1 MSFERESKWRI
12 SGRMSVCQSILG
24 AKLMMIDFTKMHG
37 AGNDFVVIDAVR
49 KAVSLSSEQIQTIAN
64 RHTGV
69 GCDQVLVI
77 EPPKRGDADF
87 EYKIFNA
94 DGSSA
99 GQCGNGARCVGRFI
113 HEQGLSPKQ
122 EITLQ
127 VGDCLRHLS
136 LSKHFDVK
144 AELGAPVFDL
154 AAIPYVLPDGN
165 EASSTDH
172 ELKLGSV
179 TVNAGILSMGNP
191 HAVIVVDDCAAT
203 PVEKIGPMI
212 QALAIFPDSV
222 NVGFMEIK
230 SRDAIALR
238 VFERGV
244 GETLACGSGA
254 CAAVVHGIKLGL
266 LSPEVTVDLPGGKLT
281 VSWTGGQDAVWLSG
295 PAETVFQGKV
305 NLR

>member
-1 MSFERESKWRI
+1 
-12 SGRMSVCQSILG
+12 MSVCPSILG

-99 GQCGNGARCVGRFI
+99 GQCGNGARCVGRFVR
-113 HEQGLSPKQ
+113 EQGLSPKQ

-154 AAIPYVLPDGN
+154 AAVPYVLPDGN
-165 EASSTDH
+165 EASSTEH

-212 QALAIFPDSV
+212 QALDVFPDSV
-222 NVGFMEIK
+222 NIGFMEIK

-266 LSPEVTVDLPGGKLT
+266 LSPEVTVDLPGGKLV
-281 VSWTGGQDAVWLSG
+281 VSWTGGKDAVWLSG

>member
-1 MSFERESKWRI
+1 
-12 SGRMSVCQSILG
+12 
-24 AKLMMIDFTKMHG
+24 MMIDFTKMHS

-49 KAVSLSSEQIQTIAN
+49 KAVSLSSEHIQTIAN

-69 GCDQVLVI
+69 GCDQVLVV

-87 EYKIFNA
+87 EYTIFNA

-99 GQCGNGARCVGRFI
+99 GQCGNGARCLGRFVR
-113 HEQGLSPKQ
+113 EQGLSPKQ
-122 EITLQ
+122 EIILQ
-127 VGDCLRHLS
+127 VGDCLRRLS
-136 LSKHFDVK
+136 LSKNLDVK
-144 AELGAPVFDL
+144 AELGTPVFDF
-154 AAIPYVLPDGN
+154 AAVPYVLPDSDEG
-165 EASSTDH
+165 SSTEH
-172 ELKLGSV
+172 ELQLGGV

-203 PVEKIGPMI
+203 PVAKIGPMI
-212 QALAIFPDSV
+212 QTLNVFPDSV

-230 SRDAIALR
+230 SRDTVALR
-238 VFERGV
+238 VFERGA

-266 LSPEVTVDLPGGKLT
+266 LSPEVTVDLPGGKLM
-281 VSWTGGQDAVWLSG
+281 VSWTGGNDAVWLAG

>member
-1 MSFERESKWRI
+1 
-12 SGRMSVCQSILG
+12 MSVCQSILG

-37 AGNDFVVIDAVR
+37 AGNDFVVIDAVT
-49 KAVSLSSEQIQTIAN
+49 KAIRLSSEQIQTIAN

-94 DGSSA
+94 DGSTA

-113 HEQGLSPKQ
+113 REQGLSPKQ

-144 AELGAPVFDL
+144 AELGEPVFDF
-154 AAIPYVLPDGN
+154 AAVPYVLPDGY
-165 EASSTDH
+165 EASSTEH

-203 PVEKIGPMI
+203 PIEKIGPMI
-212 QALAIFPDSV
+212 QALDVFPSSV

-238 VFERGV
+238 VFERGI

-254 CAAVVHGIKLGL
+254 CAAVVHGIRLGL
-266 LSPEVTVDLPGGKLT
+266 LSPKVTVDLPGGKLI

>member
-1 MSFERESKWRI
+1 
-12 SGRMSVCQSILG
+12 MSVCPSILE
-24 AKLMMIDFTKMHG
+24 AKPMMIDFSKMHG

-49 KAVSLSSEQIQTIAN
+49 KAVSLSSEHVQTIAN
-64 RHTGV
+64 RHIGV

-113 HEQGLSPKQ
+113 REQSLSPKQ

-127 VGDCLRHLS
+127 VGDCLRRLS
-136 LSKHFDVK
+136 LSKNFDVK
-144 AELGAPVFDL
+144 AELGTPVFDL
-154 AAIPYVLPDGN
+154 AAVPYVLPDGN
-165 EASSTDH
+165 ESSSTEY
-172 ELKLGSV
+172 ELKLGGV
-179 TVNAGILSMGNP
+179 TVKAGVLSMGNP

-212 QALAIFPDSV
+212 QALDVFPDSV
-222 NVGFMEIK
+222 NVGFMEVQ
-230 SRDAIALR
+230 SRDEIALR

-281 VSWTGGQDAVWLSG
+281 VGWTGGKDAVWLAG
-295 PAETVFQGKV
+295 PAETVFQGKI

>member
-1 MSFERESKWRI
+1 
-12 SGRMSVCQSILG
+12 
-24 AKLMMIDFTKMHG
+24 MMIDFTKMHG
-37 AGNDFVVIDAVR
+37 AGNDFVVIDAVT
-49 KAVSLSSEQIQTIAN
+49 KAVSLSAEQIQTIAN

-94 DGSSA
+94 DGSTA

-113 HEQGLSPKQ
+113 REQGLSPKQ

-144 AELGAPVFDL
+144 AELGSPVFDHT
-154 AAIPYVLPDGN
+154 AIPYVLPDGN
-165 EASSTDH
+165 EASRAEH

-212 QALAIFPDSV
+212 QALDVFPDSV

-266 LSPEVTVDLPGGKLT
+266 LSPEVTVDLPGGKLI

>member
-1 MSFERESKWRI
+1 
-12 SGRMSVCQSILG
+12 
-24 AKLMMIDFTKMHG
+24 MMIDFTKMHG

-49 KAVSLSSEQIQTIAN
+49 KAVSLSSEHIQTIAD

-113 HEQGLSPKQ
+113 REQGLSPKQ
-122 EITLQ
+122 EIKLQ
-127 VGDCLRHLS
+127 VGDCLRRLS
-136 LSKHFDVK
+136 LSKNIDVK

-154 AAIPYVLPDGN
+154 SAVPCVLPDGN
-165 EASSTDH
+165 EDSSTEH
-172 ELKLGSV
+172 ELTLGGV

-203 PVEKIGPMI
+203 PVERIGPMI
-212 QALAIFPDSV
+212 QALDVFPDSV

-266 LSPEVTVDLPGGKLT
+266 LAPEVTVDLPGGKLI
-281 VSWTGGQDAVWLSG
+281 VSWTGGKDAVWLAG

>member
-1 MSFERESKWRI
+1 
-12 SGRMSVCQSILG
+12 MSVCQSILG

-37 AGNDFVVIDAVR
+37 AGNDFVVIDAVT

-94 DGSSA
+94 DGSTA

-113 HEQGLSPKQ
+113 REQGLSPKQ

-144 AELGAPVFDL
+144 AELGEPVFDL
-154 AAIPYVLPDGN
+154 AAVPYVLPGGYK
-165 EASSTDH
+165 ASSTEH

-191 HAVIVVDDCAAT
+191 HAVIVVDDSAAT
-203 PVEKIGPMI
+203 PVAKIGPMI
-212 QALAIFPDSV
+212 QALDVFPDSV

-266 LSPEVTVDLPGGKLT
+266 LSPEVTVDLPGGKLV

>member
-1 MSFERESKWRI
+1 
-12 SGRMSVCQSILG
+12 
-24 AKLMMIDFTKMHG
+24 MMIDFSKMHG

-49 KAVSLSSEQIQTIAN
+49 KAVSLSSEHIQTIAN
-64 RHTGV
+64 RHIGV

-87 EYKIFNA
+87 EYRIFNA

-113 HEQGLSPKQ
+113 REQGLSPKQ

-127 VGDCLRHLS
+127 VGDCLRRLS
-136 LSKHFDVK
+136 LSKNFDVK
-144 AELGAPVFDL
+144 AELGTPVFDL
-154 AAIPYVLPDGN
+154 AAVPYVSPVGN
-165 EASSTDH
+165 ESSSNEY
-172 ELKLGSV
+172 ELKLGGV
-179 TVNAGILSMGNP
+179 TVKAGVLSMGNP

-212 QALAIFPDSV
+212 QALGVFPDSV
-222 NVGFMEIK
+222 NVGFMEVQ
-230 SRDAIALR
+230 SRDEIALR

-281 VSWTGGQDAVWLSG
+281 VGWTGGKDAVWLTG
-295 PAETVFQGKV
+295 PAETVFQGKI

>member
-1 MSFERESKWRI
+1 
-12 SGRMSVCQSILG
+12 
-24 AKLMMIDFTKMHG
+24 MMIDFTKMHG

-49 KAVSLSSEQIQTIAN
+49 KAVSLSSEHIQTIAD
-64 RHTGV
+64 RHTGI
-69 GCDQVLVI
+69 GYDQVLVI

-113 HEQGLSPKQ
+113 FEQGLSPKQ
-122 EITLQ
+122 EIKLQ
-127 VGDCLRHLS
+127 VGDCLRRLS
-136 LSKHFDVK
+136 LSKNIDVK

-154 AAIPYVLPDGN
+154 SAIPYVLPDGN
-165 EASSTDH
+165 EDSSTEH
-172 ELKLGSV
+172 ELKLGGVRVS
-179 TVNAGILSMGNP
+179 AGILSMGNP

-203 PVEKIGPMI
+203 PVERIGPMI
-212 QALAIFPDSV
+212 QALDVFPDSV

-230 SRDAIALR
+230 SRDAVTLR

-266 LSPEVTVDLPGGKLT
+266 LSPEVTVDLPGGKLI
-281 VSWTGGQDAVWLSG
+281 VSWTGGKNAVWLAG
-295 PAETVFQGKV
+295 PAETVFHGKV

>member
-1 MSFERESKWRI
+1 
-12 SGRMSVCQSILG
+12 
-24 AKLMMIDFTKMHG
+24 MMIDFTKMHG

-49 KAVSLSSEQIQTIAN
+49 KAVSLSSKHIQTIAD

-77 EPPKRGDADF
+77 EPPKRSDADF

-113 HEQGLSPKQ
+113 REQGLSPKQ
-122 EITLQ
+122 EITIQ
-127 VGDCLRHLS
+127 VGDCLRRLS
-136 LSKHFDVK
+136 LSKNFEVR

-154 AAIPYVLPDGN
+154 AAVPYVLPDGN
-165 EASSTDH
+165 ESSSTEH

-179 TVNAGILSMGNP
+179 TVNAGVLSMGNP

-203 PVEKIGPMI
+203 PVEKIGSMI
-212 QALAIFPDSV
+212 QALDVFPDSV

-230 SRDAIALR
+230 SRDSVALR

-266 LSPEVTVDLPGGKLT
+266 LSHEVTVDLPGGKLT
-281 VSWTGGQDAVWLSG
+281 VSWTGGNNAVWLAG

>member
-1 MSFERESKWRI
+1 
-12 SGRMSVCQSILG
+12 
-24 AKLMMIDFTKMHG
+24 MMIDFTKMHG

-49 KAVSLSSEQIQTIAN
+49 KAVSLSSEHIQTIAD

-113 HEQGLSPKQ
+113 REQGLSPKQ
-122 EITLQ
+122 EIKLQ
-127 VGDCLRHLS
+127 VGDCLRRLS
-136 LSKHFDVK
+136 LSKNIDVK

-154 AAIPYVLPDGN
+154 SAVPYALPDGN
-165 EASSTDH
+165 EDSSTEH
-172 ELKLGSV
+172 ELKLGGV

-203 PVEKIGPMI
+203 PVERIGPMI
-212 QALAIFPDSV
+212 QALDVFPDSV

-244 GETLACGSGA
+244 GETPVSYTHL
-254 CAAVVHGIKLGL
+254 
-266 LSPEVTVDLPGGKLT
+266 TLPTK
-281 VSWTGGQDAVWLSG
+281 A
-295 PAETVFQGKV
+295 
-305 NLR
+305 

>member
-1 MSFERESKWRI
+1 
-12 SGRMSVCQSILG
+12 
-24 AKLMMIDFTKMHG
+24 MMIDFSKMHG

-49 KAVSLSSEQIQTIAN
+49 KAVSLSSEHVQTIAN
-64 RHTGV
+64 RHIGV

-99 GQCGNGARCVGRFI
+99 GQCGNGARCVGRFVR
-113 HEQGLSPKQ
+113 EQGLSPKQ
-122 EITLQ
+122 EIILQ
-127 VGDCLRHLS
+127 VGDCLRRLS
-136 LSKHFDVK
+136 LSKNFDVR
-144 AELGAPVFDL
+144 AELGIPVFDL
-154 AAIPYVLPDGN
+154 AAVPYVLPDGN
-165 EASSTDH
+165 EGSSAEY
-172 ELKLGSV
+172 ELKLGGV

-212 QALAIFPDSV
+212 QALGVFPNSV
-222 NVGFMEIK
+222 NVGFMEVQ
-230 SRDAIALR
+230 SRDEIALR

-266 LSPEVTVDLPGGKLT
+266 LSPEVTVDLPGGKLM
-281 VSWTGGQDAVWLSG
+281 VSWTGGKDAVWLAG
-295 PAETVFQGKV
+295 PAETVFKGKI

>member
-1 MSFERESKWRI
+1 
-12 SGRMSVCQSILG
+12 
-24 AKLMMIDFTKMHG
+24 MMVDFTKMHG
-37 AGNDFVVIDAVR
+37 AGNDFVVIDAVKKLIR
-49 KAVSLSSEQIQTIAN
+49 LSSEHIQTIAN
-64 RHTGV
+64 RHIGV

-77 EPPKRGDADF
+77 EPPKRSDADF

-94 DGSSA
+94 DGSIA

-113 HEQGLSPKQ
+113 REQGLSPKQ

-127 VGDCLRHLS
+127 VGDCLRRLL
-136 LSKHFDVK
+136 LSKTLDVK
-144 AELGAPVFDL
+144 AELGAPVFEL
-154 AAIPYVLPDGN
+154 AAVPFALRVSDEG
-165 EASSTDH
+165 SSTEH
-172 ELKLGSV
+172 ELRLGRV
-179 TVNAGILSMGNP
+179 TVSAGILSMGNP
-191 HAVIVVDDCAAT
+191 HAVIIVDDCAAT
-203 PVEKIGPMI
+203 PVEKIGSMI
-212 QALAIFPDSV
+212 QALDAFPNSV

-230 SRDAIALR
+230 SPDAISLR

-281 VSWTGGQDAVWLSG
+281 VSWTGDDDAVWLAG
-295 PAETVFQGKV
+295 PAETVFQGKF

>member
-1 MSFERESKWRI
+1 
-12 SGRMSVCQSILG
+12 MSVCQSILG

-37 AGNDFVVIDAVR
+37 AGNDFVVIDAVT
-49 KAVSLSSEQIQTIAN
+49 KAIRLSSEQIQTIAN

-94 DGSSA
+94 DGSTA

-113 HEQGLSPKQ
+113 REQGLSPKQ

-144 AELGAPVFDL
+144 AELGEPVFDF
-154 AAIPYVLPDGN
+154 AAVPYVLPDGY
-165 EASSTDH
+165 EASSTEH

-203 PVEKIGPMI
+203 PIEKIGPMI
-212 QALAIFPDSV
+212 QALDVFPSSV

-238 VFERGV
+238 VFERGI

-254 CAAVVHGIKLGL
+254 CAAVVHGIRLGL
-266 LSPEVTVDLPGGKLT
+266 LSPEVTVDLPGGKLI

>member
-1 MSFERESKWRI
+1 M
-12 SGRMSVCQSILG
+12 
-24 AKLMMIDFTKMHG
+24 
-37 AGNDFVVIDAVR
+37 
-49 KAVSLSSEQIQTIAN
+49 
-64 RHTGV
+64 
-69 GCDQVLVI
+69 
-77 EPPKRGDADF
+77 
-87 EYKIFNA
+87 
-94 DGSSA
+94 
-99 GQCGNGARCVGRFI
+99 
-113 HEQGLSPKQ
+113 
-122 EITLQ
+122 
-127 VGDCLRHLS
+127 GDCLRHLS

-144 AELGAPVFDL
+144 AELGEPVFDL
-154 AAIPYVLPDGN
+154 AAVPYVLPGGYK
-165 EASSTDH
+165 ASSTEH

-212 QALAIFPDSV
+212 QALDVFPDSV

-266 LSPEVTVDLPGGKLT
+266 LSPEVTVDLPGGKLV

>member
-1 MSFERESKWRI
+1 
-12 SGRMSVCQSILG
+12 
-24 AKLMMIDFTKMHG
+24 MMIDFTKMHG

-49 KAVSLSSEQIQTIAN
+49 KTVSLSSEHIQTIAD

-113 HEQGLSPKQ
+113 REQGLSPKQ
-122 EITLQ
+122 EIKLQ
-127 VGDCLRHLS
+127 VGDCLRRLS
-136 LSKHFDVK
+136 LSKNIDVK

-154 AAIPYVLPDGN
+154 SAVPYVFDGN
-165 EASSTDH
+165 EHSSTEH
-172 ELKLGSV
+172 ELKVGGV

-203 PVEKIGPMI
+203 PVERIGPMI
-212 QALAIFPDSV
+212 QALDVFPDSV

-266 LSPEVTVDLPGGKLT
+266 LAPEVTVDLPGGKLI
-281 VSWTGGQDAVWLSG
+281 VSWAGGKDAVWLAG

>member
-1 MSFERESKWRI
+1 MSFESESEWRTF
-12 SGRMSVCQSILG
+12 GPMSVCPSILG

-37 AGNDFVVIDAVR
+37 AGNDFVVIDAVT

-64 RHTGV
+64 RHTGI

-113 HEQGLSPKQ
+113 REQGLSPKQ

-154 AAIPYVLPDGN
+154 AAVPYVLPDGN
-165 EASSTDH
+165 AASSTEHD
-172 ELKLGSV
+172 LKLGSV

-203 PVEKIGPMI
+203 PVDKIGPMI
-212 QALAIFPDSV
+212 QALDVFPDSV

-244 GETLACGSGA
+244 GETFACGSGA

-266 LSPEVTVDLPGGKLT
+266 LSPDPA
-281 VSWTGGQDAVWLSG
+281 VSS
-295 PAETVFQGKV
+295 
-305 NLR
+305 

>member
-1 MSFERESKWRI
+1 
-12 SGRMSVCQSILG
+12 
-24 AKLMMIDFTKMHG
+24 MMIDFTKMHG

-113 HEQGLSPKQ
+113 REQGLSPKQ

-127 VGDCLRHLS
+127 VGDCLRRLS

-144 AELGAPVFDL
+144 AELGGPVFDL
-154 AAIPYVLPDGN
+154 AAVPCLLPDTD
-165 EASSTDH
+165 ESSSTEY
-172 ELKLGSV
+172 ELQLGSV
-179 TVNAGILSMGNP
+179 MVNAGILSMGNP

-203 PVEKIGPMI
+203 PVEKIGSMI
-212 QALAIFPDSV
+212 QALDVFPDSV

-230 SRDAIALR
+230 SRDSVALR

-266 LSPEVTVDLPGGKLT
+266 LSHEVTVDLPGGKLT
-281 VSWTGGQDAVWLSG
+281 VSWTGGNNAVWLAG

>member
-1 MSFERESKWRI
+1 
-12 SGRMSVCQSILG
+12 
-24 AKLMMIDFTKMHG
+24 MMIDFTKMHG

-49 KAVSLSSEQIQTIAN
+49 KAVSLSSQHIKTIAD

-113 HEQGLSPKQ
+113 REQGLSTKQ

-127 VGDCLRHLS
+127 VGDCLRRLS
-136 LSKHFDVK
+136 LSKNFDVR

-154 AAIPYVLPDGN
+154 AAVPYVLPDGN
-165 EASSTDH
+165 ESSSTEH

-179 TVNAGILSMGNP
+179 MVNAGILSMGNP

-203 PVEKIGPMI
+203 PVEKIGSMI
-212 QALAIFPDSV
+212 QVLDVFPDSV
-222 NVGFMEIK
+222 NVGFMEIR
-230 SRDAIALR
+230 SRDAVALR

-266 LSPEVTVDLPGGKLT
+266 LSPEVTVDLPGGKLI
-281 VSWTGGQDAVWLSG
+281 VSWTGGKDAVWLAG

>member
-1 MSFERESKWRI
+1 
-12 SGRMSVCQSILG
+12 
-24 AKLMMIDFTKMHG
+24 MMIDFTKMHG

-49 KAVSLSSEQIQTIAN
+49 KAVSLSSKHIQTIAD

-113 HEQGLSPKQ
+113 REQGLSPKQ

-127 VGDCLRHLS
+127 VGDCLRRLS
-136 LSKHFDVK
+136 LSKNFDVR

-154 AAIPYVLPDGN
+154 AAVPYVLPDGN
-165 EASSTDH
+165 ESSSTEH

-179 TVNAGILSMGNP
+179 TLNAGVLSMGNP
-191 HAVIVVDDCAAT
+191 HAVIIVDDCAAT
-203 PVEKIGPMI
+203 PVEKIGSMI
-212 QALAIFPDSV
+212 QALDVFPDSV

-230 SRDAIALR
+230 SRDSVALR
-238 VFERGV
+238 VYERGV

-281 VSWTGGQDAVWLSG
+281 VSWTGGNDAVWLAG

>member
-1 MSFERESKWRI
+1 
-12 SGRMSVCQSILG
+12 
-24 AKLMMIDFTKMHG
+24 MMIDFTKMHG

-49 KAVSLSSEQIQTIAN
+49 KAVSLSSKHIQTIAD

-113 HEQGLSPKQ
+113 REQGLSPKQ

-127 VGDCLRHLS
+127 VGDCLRRLS
-136 LSKHFDVK
+136 LSKNFDVR

-154 AAIPYVLPDGN
+154 ATVPYVLPDGN
-165 EASSTDH
+165 ESSSTEH

-179 TVNAGILSMGNP
+179 TLNAGVLSMGNP
-191 HAVIVVDDCAAT
+191 HAVIIVDNCAAT
-203 PVEKIGPMI
+203 PVEKIGSMI
-212 QALAIFPDSV
+212 QALDVFPDSV

-230 SRDAIALR
+230 SRDSVALR

-266 LSPEVTVDLPGGKLT
+266 LSPEVTVDLPGGKLS
-281 VSWTGGQDAVWLSG
+281 VSWTGGNDAVWLAG

>member
-1 MSFERESKWRI
+1 
-12 SGRMSVCQSILG
+12 
-24 AKLMMIDFTKMHG
+24 MMIDFTKMHG

-49 KAVSLSSEQIQTIAN
+49 KAVSLSSKHIQTIAD

-113 HEQGLSPKQ
+113 REQGLSPKQ

-127 VGDCLRHLS
+127 VGDCLRRLS
-136 LSKHFDVK
+136 LSKNFDVR

-154 AAIPYVLPDGN
+154 ATVPYVLPDGN
-165 EASSTDH
+165 ESSSTEH

-179 TVNAGILSMGNP
+179 TLNAGVLSMGNP
-191 HAVIVVDDCAAT
+191 HAVIIVDNCAAT
-203 PVEKIGPMI
+203 PVEKIGSMI
-212 QALAIFPDSV
+212 QALDVFPDSV

-230 SRDAIALR
+230 SRDSVALR

-281 VSWTGGQDAVWLSG
+281 VSWTGGNDAVWLAG
-295 PAETVFQGKV
+295 PAEIVFQGKV

>member
-1 MSFERESKWRI
+1 M
-12 SGRMSVCQSILG
+12 
-24 AKLMMIDFTKMHG
+24 
-37 AGNDFVVIDAVR
+37 
-49 KAVSLSSEQIQTIAN
+49 
-64 RHTGV
+64 
-69 GCDQVLVI
+69 
-77 EPPKRGDADF
+77 
-87 EYKIFNA
+87 
-94 DGSSA
+94 
-99 GQCGNGARCVGRFI
+99 
-113 HEQGLSPKQ
+113 
-122 EITLQ
+122 
-127 VGDCLRHLS
+127 
-136 LSKHFDVK
+136 K

-154 AAIPYVLPDGN
+154 SAVPYVLPDGN
-165 EASSTDH
+165 EDSSTEH
-172 ELKLGSV
+172 ELKLGGV

-203 PVEKIGPMI
+203 PVERIGPMI
-212 QALAIFPDSV
+212 QALDIFPDSV

-266 LSPEVTVDLPGGKLT
+266 LAPEVTVDLPGGKLI
-281 VSWTGGQDAVWLSG
+281 VSWTGGKDAVWLAG

>member
-1 MSFERESKWRI
+1 
-12 SGRMSVCQSILG
+12 MSVCQSILG

-64 RHTGV
+64 RRTGV

-113 HEQGLSPKQ
+113 REQGLSPKQ
-122 EITLQ
+122 EITLE

-136 LSKHFDVK
+136 LSQHLDVK

-154 AAIPYVLPDGN
+154 AAVPFVLPDGN
-165 EASSTDH
+165 VTSSTEH

-179 TVNAGILSMGNP
+179 TLNAGILSMGNP
-191 HAVIVVDDCAAT
+191 QAVIVVDDCAAT
-203 PVEKIGPMI
+203 PVAKIGPMI
-212 QALAIFPDSV
+212 QALDVFPDSV

-266 LSPEVTVDLPGGKLT
+266 LSPEVTVDLPGGKLK
-281 VSWTGGQDAVWLSG
+281 VSWTGGNNTVWLAG

>member
-1 MSFERESKWRI
+1 
-12 SGRMSVCQSILG
+12 
-24 AKLMMIDFTKMHG
+24 MIIEFTKMHG

-49 KAVSLSSEQIQTIAN
+49 KAVSLSSEHIQTIAN

-69 GCDQVLVI
+69 GCDQVLVV

-87 EYKIFNA
+87 EYTIFNA

-113 HEQGLSPKQ
+113 REQGLSLKQ
-122 EITLQ
+122 EIILQ
-127 VGDCLRHLS
+127 VGDSLRRLLLS
-136 LSKHFDVK
+136 NNLDVK
-144 AELGAPVFDL
+144 AELGTPVFDL
-154 AAIPYVLPDGN
+154 AAVSYGLPYSDEG
-165 EASSTDH
+165 SSTEY
-172 ELKLGSV
+172 ELKLGGV

-212 QALAIFPDSV
+212 QKLDVFPDSV

-230 SRDAIALR
+230 TRDEVVLR
-238 VFERGV
+238 VFERGA

-254 CAAVVHGIKLGL
+254 CAAVVHGITLGL
-266 LSPEVTVDLPGGKLT
+266 LSPEVTVDLPGGKLI
-281 VSWTGGQDAVWLSG
+281 VSWTGGNDTVWLAG
-295 PAETVFQGKV
+295 PAKTVFQGKV

>member
-1 MSFERESKWRI
+1 
-12 SGRMSVCQSILG
+12 
-24 AKLMMIDFTKMHG
+24 MMIDFTKMHG

-49 KAVSLSSEQIQTIAN
+49 KAVSLSSKHIQTIAD

-113 HEQGLSPKQ
+113 REQGLSPKQ

-127 VGDCLRHLS
+127 VGDCLRRLS
-136 LSKHFDVK
+136 LSQHLDVK

-154 AAIPYVLPDGN
+154 EAVPFVIPDGN
-165 EASSTDH
+165 VASSTEH

-179 TVNAGILSMGNP
+179 TLNAGVLSMGNP
-191 HAVIVVDDCAAT
+191 HAVIIVDNCAAT
-203 PVEKIGPMI
+203 PVEKIGSMI
-212 QALAIFPDSV
+212 QALDVFPDSV

-230 SRDAIALR
+230 SRDSVALR

-266 LSPEVTVDLPGGKLT
+266 LSPEVTVDLPGGKLS
-281 VSWTGGQDAVWLSG
+281 VSWTGGNDAVWLAG

>member
-1 MSFERESKWRI
+1 
-12 SGRMSVCQSILG
+12 
-24 AKLMMIDFTKMHG
+24 MMIDFTKMHG

-49 KAVSLSSEQIQTIAN
+49 KAVSLSSKHIQTIAD

-77 EPPKRGDADF
+77 EPPKHGDADF

-99 GQCGNGARCVGRFI
+99 GQCDNGARCVGRFI
-113 HEQGLSPKQ
+113 REQGLSPKQ
-122 EITLQ
+122 EITIQ
-127 VGDCLRHLS
+127 VGDCLRRLS
-136 LSKHFDVK
+136 LSKNFEVR

-154 AAIPYVLPDGN
+154 AAVPYVLPDGN
-165 EASSTDH
+165 ESSSTEH

-179 TVNAGILSMGNP
+179 TVNAGVLSMGNP

-203 PVEKIGPMI
+203 PVEKIGSMI
-212 QALAIFPDSV
+212 QALDVFPDSV

-230 SRDAIALR
+230 SRDSVALR

-281 VSWTGGQDAVWLSG
+281 VSWTGGNNAVWLAG

>member
-1 MSFERESKWRI
+1 
-12 SGRMSVCQSILG
+12 
-24 AKLMMIDFTKMHG
+24 MMIDFTKMHG

-87 EYKIFNA
+87 EYKIFNS
-94 DGSSA
+94 DGSRA

-113 HEQGLSPKQ
+113 REQGLSPKQ
-122 EITLQ
+122 EITLE
-127 VGDCLRHLS
+127 VGDCVRRLS
-136 LSKHFDVK
+136 LSQHLDVK

-154 AAIPYVLPDGN
+154 AAVPFVIHDGN
-165 EASSTDH
+165 AASRTEH

-179 TVNAGILSMGNP
+179 SLNAGILSMGNP

-212 QALAIFPDSV
+212 QALDVFPDSV

-230 SRDAIALR
+230 RRDAIALR

-266 LSPEVTVDLPGGKLT
+266 LSPEVTVDLPGGKLS
-281 VSWTGGQDAVWLSG
+281 VSWTGGEDAVWLSG
-295 PAETVFQGKV
+295 PVETVFQGKV

>member
-1 MSFERESKWRI
+1 
-12 SGRMSVCQSILG
+12 
-24 AKLMMIDFTKMHG
+24 MMIDFTKMHG

-94 DGSSA
+94 DGSTA

-113 HEQGLSPKQ
+113 HEHGLSPKQ

-127 VGDCLRHLS
+127 VGDSLRRLS
-136 LSKHFDVK
+136 LSKHFDLK

-154 AAIPYVLPDGN
+154 AAVPYVLPNCN
-165 EASSTDH
+165 EGLST
-172 ELKLGSV
+172 ELELTVGSV
-179 TVNAGILSMGNP
+179 TLKAGILSMGNP

-212 QALAIFPDSV
+212 QALDVFPNSV

-230 SRDAIALR
+230 CRDAIALR

-266 LSPEVTVDLPGGKLT
+266 LSPEVTVDLPGGKLI
-281 VSWTGGQDAVWLSG
+281 VSWTGGKDAVWLEG

-305 NLR
+305 KLR

>member
-1 MSFERESKWRI
+1 
-12 SGRMSVCQSILG
+12 
-24 AKLMMIDFTKMHG
+24 MMIDFTKMHG

-49 KAVSLSSEQIQTIAN
+49 KAVSLSSKHIQTIAD

-113 HEQGLSPKQ
+113 REQGLSPKQ

-127 VGDCLRHLS
+127 VGDCLRRLS
-136 LSKHFDVK
+136 LSKNFDVR
-144 AELGAPVFDL
+144 AELGVPVFDL
-154 AAIPYVLPDGN
+154 AAVPYVLPDGN
-165 EASSTDH
+165 ESSSTEH

-179 TVNAGILSMGNP
+179 TLNAGVLSMGNP
-191 HAVIVVDDCAAT
+191 HAVIIVDDCAAT
-203 PVEKIGPMI
+203 PVEKIGSMI
-212 QALAIFPDSV
+212 QALDVFPDSV

-230 SRDAIALR
+230 SRDSVALR

-281 VSWTGGQDAVWLSG
+281 VSWTGGNNAVWLAG

>member
-1 MSFERESKWRI
+1 
-12 SGRMSVCQSILG
+12 
-24 AKLMMIDFTKMHG
+24 MMIDFTKMHG

-49 KAVSLSSEQIQTIAN
+49 KAVSLSSKHIQTIAD

-77 EPPKRGDADF
+77 EPPKRSDADF

-113 HEQGLSPKQ
+113 REQGLSPKQ

-127 VGDCLRHLS
+127 VGDCLRRLS
-136 LSKHFDVK
+136 LSKNFEVR

-154 AAIPYVLPDGN
+154 AAVPYVLPDGN
-165 EASSTDH
+165 ESSSTEH

-179 TVNAGILSMGNP
+179 TVNAGVLSMGNP

-203 PVEKIGPMI
+203 PVEKIGSMI
-212 QALAIFPDSV
+212 QALDVFPDSV

-230 SRDAIALR
+230 SRDSVALR

-266 LSPEVTVDLPGGKLT
+266 LSHEVTVDLPGGKLT
-281 VSWTGGQDAVWLSG
+281 VSWTGGNNAVWLAG

>member
-1 MSFERESKWRI
+1 
-12 SGRMSVCQSILG
+12 
-24 AKLMMIDFTKMHG
+24 MMIDFTKMHG

-49 KAVSLSSEQIQTIAN
+49 KAVSLSSEQIRTIAN

-99 GQCGNGARCVGRFI
+99 GQCGNGARCVGKFI
-113 HEQGLSPKQ
+113 REQGLSPKQ
-122 EITLQ
+122 EITLE

-136 LSKHFDVK
+136 LSQHLDVK

-154 AAIPYVLPDGN
+154 AAVPFVIPDDNV
-165 EASSTDH
+165 ASSTEH

-179 TVNAGILSMGNP
+179 ALNAGILSMGNP

-212 QALAIFPDSV
+212 QTLDVFPDSV

-230 SRDAIALR
+230 TRDAVALR
-238 VFERGV
+238 VFERGA

-254 CAAVVHGIKLGL
+254 CAAVVHGIALGL
-266 LSPEVTVDLPGGKLT
+266 LSPEVTVDLPGGKLI
-281 VSWTGGQDAVWLSG
+281 VSWTGGNDTVWLAG
-295 PAETVFQGKV
+295 PAKTVFQVKV

>member
-1 MSFERESKWRI
+1 
-12 SGRMSVCQSILG
+12 MSVCPSILG

-64 RHTGV
+64 RHTGI

-99 GQCGNGARCVGRFI
+99 GQCGNGARCVGRFVR
-113 HEQGLSPKQ
+113 EQGLSPKQ

-154 AAIPYVLPDGN
+154 AAVPYVLPDGN
-165 EASSTDH
+165 EASSTEH

-212 QALAIFPDSV
+212 QALDVFPDSV

-266 LSPEVTVDLPGGKLT
+266 LSPEVTVDLPGGKLV